1 MTEKTGASAHVMRSL
16 HPEKQTIRIGY
27 LPLTDCASL
36 VMAARLGLDEK
47 YGIKIELSREMSW
60 AGVRDKL
67 HSGELDAAHVLYG
80 LVYGVQMGIG
90 GQPSDMAVLMNLNHS
105 GQAVTVSAALAREG
119 AVDGPSLATAM
130 RAMRRPLAFAH
141 TFPTGNHAMLLQ
153 YWLAAHGIDPLRDAR
168 VMTVPPS
175 QMVAAL
181 RAGQMDGFCAGEPW
195 GYKAIVDGV
204 GVTAVTSQDI
214 WPDHPGKVLGTSA
227 AFARACPNTCRALI
241 AAVLE
246 AGRWIDASDANRLA
260 MAAILAEP
268 AYLNTSQD
276 LLAPR
281 ILGHYQDGLGK
292 TWNDAHGLKFHDGGA
307 VNFPYLSDA
316 MWFVSQHRRWGL
328 LRDEPDYLGVAR
340 QVNRIDLYRQAAEM
354 TQTPVPTALMRS
366 STLCDGVLWDGS
378 APEAYAASFA
388 IGHFF

>member
-1 MTEKTGASAHVMRSL
+1 MTEVTRKLV
-16 HPEKQTIRIGY
+16 PEKQTVRIGY

-36 VMAARLGLDEK
+36 VMASKLGFDERH
-47 YGIKIELSREMSW
+47 GIKIELSREMSW

-67 HSGELDAAHVLYG
+67 ASGELDAAHVLYG

-90 GQPSDMAVLMNLNHS
+90 GQRRDMAVLMNLNQN
-105 GQAVTVSAALAREG
+105 GQAITVSGELGRAGVADGASLARQ
-119 AVDGPSLATAM
+119 V
-130 RAMRRPLAFAH
+130 RASKRMQTYAH

-153 YWLAAHGIDPLRDAR
+153 YWLAAQGIDPLRDVR

-181 RAGQMDGFCAGEPW
+181 RSGQLDGYCAGEPW

-204 GVTAVTSQDI
+204 GVTLATSSAV

-227 AFARACPNTCRALI
+227 AFAQQHPNTCRALI

-246 AGRWIDASDANRLA
+246 AGRWIDASEVNRLQ
-260 MAAILAEP
+260 MAATLAGREF
-268 AYLNTSQD
+268 LNTQPE

-281 ILGHYQDGLGK
+281 LLGHYQDGLGK
-292 TWNDAHGLKFHDGGA
+292 TWNDGGRLRFYGDGA

-316 MWFVSQHRRWGL
+316 MWFMSQHRRWGL
-328 LRDEPDYLGVAR
+328 LRDEPDYLAVAR
-340 QVNRIDLYRQAAEM
+340 QVNRIDLYRQAAEI
-354 TQTPVPTALMRS
+354 TATPLPPGSMRS
-366 STLCDGVLWDGS
+366 SVLCDGVRWDGS
-378 APEAYAASFA
+378 DPEAYAASFA

>member
-1 MTEKTGASAHVMRSL
+1 MTDGMRQL
-16 HPEKQTIRIGY
+16 APEKQTVRIGY

-36 VMAARLGLDEK
+36 VMASILGFDERH
-47 YGIKIELSREMSW
+47 GIKIELSRETSW

-67 HSGELDAAHVLYG
+67 ASGELDAAHVLYG

-90 GQPSDMAVLMNLNHS
+90 GQQRDMAVLMNLNQN
-105 GQAVTVSAALAREG
+105 GQAITVSSELGRAG
-119 AVDGPSLATAM
+119 AVDGPSLARQVRTSSRTQM
-130 RAMRRPLAFAH
+130 YAH

-153 YWLAAHGIDPLRDAR
+153 YWLAAQGIDPLRDVR

-181 RAGQMDGFCAGEPW
+181 RAGQMDGYCAGEPW

-204 GVTAVTSQDI
+204 GVTVATSSAV

-227 AFARACPNTCRALI
+227 VFAKQHPTTCRALI

-246 AGRWIDASDANRLA
+246 AGRWIDASEANRLQ
-260 MAAILAEP
+260 MAATLAAP
-268 AYLNTSQD
+268 DYLNTQQE

-281 ILGHYQDGLGK
+281 LLGHYQDGLGK
-292 TWNDAHGLKFHDGGA
+292 TWNDGGRLRFYGDGE
-307 VNFPYLSDA
+307 VNFPYLSDG
-316 MWFVSQHRRWGL
+316 MWFMTQHRRWGL
-328 LRDEPDYLGVAR
+328 LRDEADYLAVAR
-340 QVNRIDLYRQAAEM
+340 QVNRIDLYRQAAEI
-354 TQTPVPTALMRS
+354 TGTPLPAGTMRAS
-366 STLCDGVLWDGS
+366 VLCDGVRWDGS
-378 APEAYAASFA
+378 DPEAYAASFA

>member
-1 MTEKTGASAHVMRSL
+1 MTEQAGGSAQVMRSMQ
-16 HPEKQTIRIGY
+16 PEKQLIRIGY
-27 LPLTDCASL
+27 LPLADCASL
-36 VMAARLGLDEK
+36 VMASKLGLDEK

-67 HSGELDAAHVLYG
+67 NSGELDAAHVLYG
-80 LVYGVQMGIG
+80 LVYGVQMGVG
-90 GQPSDMAVLMNLNHS
+90 GQQHDMAVLMNLNHG
-105 GQAVTVSAALAREG
+105 GQAVTLSTALAREG
-119 AVDGPSLATAM
+119 GHDGASLARHM
-130 RAMRRPLAFAH
+130 RASRRPFAFAH

-181 RAGQMDGFCAGEPW
+181 RAGQIDGFCAGEPW

-204 GVTAVTSQDI
+204 GVTAATSGAI
-214 WPDHPGKVLGTSA
+214 WPEHPGKVLGTSA
-227 AFARACPNTCRALI
+227 AFARQHPHACRALI
-241 AAVLE
+241 AAVLD
-246 AGRWIDASDANRLA
+246 AGRWIDASDEHRLA
-260 MAAILAEP
+260 TAAALAAP
-268 AYLNTSQD
+268 AYLNTPQEM
-276 LLAPR
+276 LAPR

-292 TWNDAHGLKFHDGGA
+292 TWNESHGLRFHHDGA
-307 VNFPYLSDA
+307 VNFPYLSDG
-316 MWFVSQHRRWGL
+316 MWFMTQHRRWGL
-328 LRDEPDYLGVAR
+328 LREEPDYLAVAR

-354 TQTPVPTALMRS
+354 TATPIPKAPMRS
-366 STLCDGVLWDGS
+366 STLCDGVVWDGS

>member
-1 MTEKTGASAHVMRSL
+1 MTEVTRKLV
-16 HPEKQTIRIGY
+16 PEKQTVRIGY

-36 VMAARLGLDEK
+36 VMASKLGFDERH
-47 YGIKIELSREMSW
+47 GIKIELSREMSW

-67 HSGELDAAHVLYG
+67 ASGELDAAHVLYG

-90 GQPSDMAVLMNLNHS
+90 GQRRDMAVLMNLNQN
-105 GQAVTVSAALAREG
+105 GQAITVSGELGRAGVADGASLARQ
-119 AVDGPSLATAM
+119 V
-130 RAMRRPLAFAH
+130 RASKRMQTYAH

-153 YWLAAHGIDPLRDAR
+153 YWLAAQGIDPLRDVR

-181 RAGQMDGFCAGEPW
+181 RSGQLDGYCAGEPW

-204 GVTAVTSQDI
+204 GVTLATSSAV

-227 AFARACPNTCRALI
+227 AFAQQHPNTCRALI

-246 AGRWIDASDANRLA
+246 AGRWIDASEVNRLQ
-260 MAAILAEP
+260 MAATLAGREF
-268 AYLNTSQD
+268 LNTQPE

-281 ILGHYQDGLGK
+281 LLGHYQDGLGK
-292 TWNDAHGLKFHDGGA
+292 TWNDGGRLRFYGDGA

-316 MWFVSQHRRWGL
+316 MWFMSQHRRWGL
-328 LRDEPDYLGVAR
+328 LRDEPDYLALAR
-340 QVNRIDLYRQAAEM
+340 QVNRIDLYRQAAEI
-354 TQTPVPTALMRS
+354 TATPLPPGSMRS
-366 STLCDGVLWDGS
+366 SVLCDGVRWDGS
-378 APEAYAASFA
+378 DPEAYAASFA

>member
-1 MTEKTGASAHVMRSL
+1 MTEQAGSSARVMRSM
-16 HPEKQTIRIGY
+16 HPEKQLIRIGY

-36 VMAARLGLDEK
+36 VMASTLGLDEK
-47 YGIKIELSREMSW
+47 YGIKIALSREMSW

-67 HSGELDAAHVLYG
+67 HNGELDAAHVLYG
-80 LVYGVQMGIG
+80 LVYGVQMGVG
-90 GQPSDMAVLMNLNHS
+90 GQQHDMAVLMNLNHS

-119 AVDGPSLATAM
+119 ARDGATLARHM
-130 RAMRRPLAFAH
+130 RAARRPFAFAH

-168 VMTVPPS
+168 VLTVPPS

-204 GVTAVTSQDI
+204 GVTATTSGQI
-214 WPDHPGKVLGTSA
+214 WPEHPGKVLGTSA
-227 AFARACPNTCRALI
+227 AFARQHPNACRALI

-246 AGRWIDASDANRLA
+246 AGRWIDASDENRLA
-260 MAAILAEP
+260 TAATLAAP
-268 AYLNTSQD
+268 GYLNTP
-276 LLAPR
+276 LEMLAPR
-281 ILGHYQDGLGK
+281 MLGHYQDGLGK
-292 TWNDAHGLKFHDGGA
+292 TWNEAHGLRFHHDGA
-307 VNFPYLSDA
+307 VNFPYLSDG
-316 MWFVSQHRRWGL
+316 MWFMTQHRRWGL
-328 LRDEPDYLGVAR
+328 LRDEPDYLAVAR
-340 QVNRIDLYRQAAEM
+340 QVSRIDLYRQAADM
-354 TQTPVPTALMRS
+354 TATPVPASPMRS
-366 STLCDGVLWDGS
+366 STLCDGVVWDGS

>member
-1 MTEKTGASAHVMRSL
+1 MTEQAGGSAQVMRSMQ
-16 HPEKQTIRIGY
+16 PEKQLIRIGY
-27 LPLTDCASL
+27 LPLADCASL
-36 VMAARLGLDEK
+36 VMASKLGLDEK

-67 HSGELDAAHVLYG
+67 NSGELDAAHVLYG
-80 LVYGVQMGIG
+80 LVYGVQMGVG
-90 GQPSDMAVLMNLNHS
+90 GQQHDMAVLMNLNHG
-105 GQAVTVSAALAREG
+105 GQAVTLSTALAREG
-119 AVDGPSLATAM
+119 GHDGASLARHM
-130 RAMRRPLAFAH
+130 RASPRPFAFAH

-181 RAGQMDGFCAGEPW
+181 RAGQIDGFCAGEPW

-204 GVTAVTSQDI
+204 GVTAATSGAI
-214 WPDHPGKVLGTSA
+214 WPEHPGKVLGTSA
-227 AFARACPNTCRALI
+227 AFARQHPHACRALI
-241 AAVLE
+241 AAVLD
-246 AGRWIDASDANRLA
+246 AGRWIDASDEHRLA
-260 MAAILAEP
+260 TAATLAAP
-268 AYLNTSQD
+268 AYLQTPQEM
-276 LLAPR
+276 LAPR

-292 TWNDAHGLKFHDGGA
+292 TWNESHGLRFHHDGA
-307 VNFPYLSDA
+307 VNFPYLSDG
-316 MWFVSQHRRWGL
+316 MWFMTQHRRWGL
-328 LRDEPDYLGVAR
+328 LREEPDYLAVAR

-354 TQTPVPTALMRS
+354 TATPVPKAPMRS
-366 STLCDGVLWDGS
+366 STLCDGVVWDGS